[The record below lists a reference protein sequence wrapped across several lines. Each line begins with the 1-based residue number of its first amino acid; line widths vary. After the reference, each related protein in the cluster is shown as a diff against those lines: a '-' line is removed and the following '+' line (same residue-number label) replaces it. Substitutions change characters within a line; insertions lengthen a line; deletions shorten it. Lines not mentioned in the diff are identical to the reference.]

1 MIHFKEVILGLQ
13 EEPVDVTMRVL
24 RASGICAVIP
34 AWLTIA
40 IGIYRNP
47 WFVLTRNAF
56 SDLGGP
62 RAADPWIYDSGML
75 ITAAL
80 LMAFSA
86 YLLATSR
93 NGVESMGA
101 SFASIAGI
109 FLALIGIF
117 HEGTHPHAFVS
128 TWFFVQMDI
137 AIGIWGIG
145 GVLARSRHR
154 RRITDSRRRCA
165 NHSADRQV
173 AFISG
178 PRALRNFGHRRV
190 GHRGGAARQSASAV
204 SCR

>member
-24 RASGICAVIP
+24 RASGICAVIS

-40 IGIYRNP
+40 TGIYRNP

-93 NGVESMGA
+93 NRVESMGA
-101 SFASIAGI
+101 SFASIAGD
-109 FLALIGIF
+109 L
-117 HEGTHPHAFVS
+117 P
-128 TWFFVQMDI
+128 
-137 AIGIWGIG
+137 
-145 GVLARSRHR
+145 GVDRNLPRGNLSARLRLHVVLRPDGHRHR
-154 RRITDSRRRCA
+154 DLGHWGR
-165 NHSADRQV
+165 
-173 AFISG
+173 
-178 PRALRNFGHRRV
+178 PRAI
-190 GHRGGAARQSASAV
+190 AASAPDH
-204 SCR
+204 